1 MSRFWVLVTAFV
13 VTVATLTIA
22 LLLGSVAFDYRRY
35 TQHQARLERVLKQ
48 HPDEERLTKGLA
60 ADGTPLVAA
69 PETAEEIARIIA
81 AQKPDRQPELR
92 EKARRWGHLRVYAAA
107 DMLYFIFFD
116 DRGIMRDFSCVSRR

>member
-13 VTVATLTIA
+13 VTAATLTIA
-22 LLLGSVAFDYRRY
+22 LVLGSLAFDYRRY
-35 TQHQARLERVLKQ
+35 TQHQARLERVLEQ

-60 ADGTPLVAA
+60 DDGTPLVAA
-69 PETAEEIARIIA
+69 PETADEIARIIA
-81 AQKPDRQPELR
+81 AQKPDRQQELR
-92 EKARRWGHLRVYAAA
+92 EKARRWGHLRVYAAS